1 MWCFVV
7 FHKPQQTCRHL
18 PSHFCKRARSSRL
31 GIDLKMLFSKMS
43 KKCHERPK
51 KSGKV
56 GLGLDVLKRDSTLC
70 YRSGCLQI
78 HISNSIRGCPHKTD
92 SFLTSQKT
100 VDPGSQA

>member
-31 GIDLKMLFSKMS
+31 GIEDVIF
-43 KKCHERPK
+43 CPNVVTGHERPK

-56 GLGLDVLKRDSTLC
+56 GLGLDVLKRD
-70 YRSGCLQI
+70 
-78 HISNSIRGCPHKTD
+78 
-92 SFLTSQKT
+92 F
-100 VDPGSQA
+100 